1 MTEGIEDD
9 GMLWTSKGGRGD
21 RLSRSGGVGGD
32 SQGVQEVG
40 ITGLPLALWQY
51 SSYMDTIHARNYENG

>member
-9 GMLWTSKGGRGD
+9 GRQCVSKSKGGRGD
-21 RLSRSGGVGGD
+21 PLSRSGGVGGD

-40 ITGLPLALWQY
+40 ITHLPPALWQY
-51 SSYMDTIHARNYENG
+51 SSYIYGHNPCKEL